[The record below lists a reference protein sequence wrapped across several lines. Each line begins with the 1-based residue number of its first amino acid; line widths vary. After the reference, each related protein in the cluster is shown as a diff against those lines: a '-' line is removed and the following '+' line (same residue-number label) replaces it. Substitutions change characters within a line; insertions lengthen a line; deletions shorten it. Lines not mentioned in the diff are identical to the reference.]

1 MTAPGWIS
9 DNVIVSV
16 CSMIG
21 GAASAMLAAR
31 VKRAISRDESLL
43 KGYDQF
49 TNRLATRIDTL
60 EKELDRR
67 EQECRKRLDEA
78 NDRLDET
85 DSRLR
90 ACEAGRAELRRRI
103 DNLARRMPGRWPVNP
118 DDDDDESEG

>member
-1 MTAPGWIS
+1 MTTPGWMT

-49 TNRLATRIDTL
+49 TTRLSTRIDAL

-67 EQECRKRLDEA
+67 DQECRQRLNEA
-78 NDRLDET
+78 NDRLDVTET
-85 DSRLR
+85 RLR
-90 ACEAGRAELRRRI
+90 ACESGRAELRRRI
-103 DNLARRMPGRWPVNP
+103 DDLARRMPGGWPTFP
-118 DDDDDESEG
+118 LDESEG